1 VNARLSFRYLPE
13 RIRPV
18 ALGLLVVLGLI
29 LPGPLVAQDSPGP
42 EKNYYVYACAESEDE
57 VALIR
62 FGPGGTQVVKTIT
75 VGSFPAEIEGPH
87 GLNVSP
93 DGRHWFVT
101 LAHGF
106 PYGSVHKYETGSDE
120 WVADA
125 TLGLFPATLDI
136 SASTGLM
143 YVVNFNLHGK
153 MEPSSISVV
162 ETSTMIEVA
171 RYPSGVMP
179 HGSRLSP
186 DGKKHYF
193 VNMMDDNLV
202 EVDALKFEQARSMK
216 FPGGMA
222 TMSDGGMDH
231 SSMDHSGGGHMEPT
245 IQPTWVTRPTVNNK
259 VYVAGNKSNTIFE
272 VDLADWKITR
282 RFEDTAAGPY
292 NLDVTP
298 DGNILL
304 ATYKKSQ
311 AVGFWD
317 LQTGKELAKV
327 KTSRSVPHG
336 VVISKDGLYAF
347 VTIEGKGAEPGTVEV
362 YHIATQRRVGLA
374 EIGKQAGG
382 IVFWKAE

>member
-1 VNARLSFRYLPE
+1 M
-13 RIRPV
+13 PV
-18 ALGLLVVLGLI
+18 
-29 LPGPLVAQDSPGP
+29 PLAAQDSSSP

-57 VALIR
+57 VALVR

-87 GLNVSP
+87 GVNVSP
-93 DGRHWFVT
+93 DGRNWFVT

-106 PYGSVHKYETGSDE
+106 PYGSVHKYETGSDD
-120 WVADA
+120 WVADV

-153 MEPSSISVV
+153 MEPSSVSVV

-171 RYPSGVMP
+171 RYSSGVMP

-186 DGKKHYF
+186 DGKRHYF

-202 EVDALKFEQARSMK
+202 EMDALKFEQIRTMK
-216 FPGGMA
+216 LPDGTAGVSNTETGGGA
-222 TMSDGGMDH
+222 MDH
-231 SSMDHSGGGHMEPT
+231 SKMDHSGGEHQAAA
-245 IQPTWVTRPTVNNK
+245 IQPTWVTRPTIHNK

-272 VDLADWKITR
+272 VDLTDWKITQ
-282 RFEDTAAGPY
+282 RFEDTADGPY

-304 ATYKKSQ
+304 ATYKKNQ

-317 LQTGKELAKV
+317 LQAGKELAKV

-336 VVISKDGLYAF
+336 VVISKDGLYGF